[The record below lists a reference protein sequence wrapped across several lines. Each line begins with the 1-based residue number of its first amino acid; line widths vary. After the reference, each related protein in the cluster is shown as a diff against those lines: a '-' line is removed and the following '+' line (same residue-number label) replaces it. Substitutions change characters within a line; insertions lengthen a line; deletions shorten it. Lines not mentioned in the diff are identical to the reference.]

1 MSSTYAVLAFPVFDH
16 LILVREQKLSSN
28 TFFTVASIALNPTG
42 YLVGKIAE
50 YALNSIKDD
59 PSKKTLQELEL
70 AAKKQ
75 AIQMQMAEA
84 QARVVQELA
93 IAKRIEIAEEVE
105 IEEFYDLNAEGSAG
119 INLDEQ
125 RASLGVTTSGR
136 RVSKRVYKFSGV
148 KEGLNNC
155 RADVLG
161 SLF

>member
-105 IEEFYDLNAEGSAG
+105 IEEFYDLM
-119 INLDEQ
+119 Q
-125 RASLGVTTSGR
+125 REAQELI
-136 RVSKRVYKFSGV
+136 
-148 KEGLNNC
+148 
-155 RADVLG
+155 
-161 SLF
+161 